1 MNEFNPNR
9 YPQHIVEQIKESREL
24 NNRVALTAEQIQTM
38 PRKNVFDTICG
49 YNGYGNPTA
58 IESLY
63 EDIYSVRLESA
74 EMQYAIVNMATN
86 EMDSKVFDTPEE
98 ALECL
103 EEKLFP
109 NDWKL
114 AARMVI
120 KTDWD
125 LTGGYPGCPHIP
137 C

>member
-9 YPQHIVEQIKESREL
+9 YPQYIVEQVKESREI
-24 NNRVALTAEQIQTM
+24 NNQVTLTTEQIQTM

-58 IESLY
+58 IESMY
-63 EDIYSVRLESA
+63 EDIYGVRLKSA
-74 EMQYAIVNMATN
+74 ETQYAIVNIATK
-86 EMDSKVFDTPEE
+86 EMDPKVFDTPEE
-98 ALECL
+98 ALEYL
-103 EEKLFP
+103 EEKLSP
-109 NDWKL
+109 TDWRL

-125 LTGGYPGCPHIP
+125 LTGRYPGCLRTP